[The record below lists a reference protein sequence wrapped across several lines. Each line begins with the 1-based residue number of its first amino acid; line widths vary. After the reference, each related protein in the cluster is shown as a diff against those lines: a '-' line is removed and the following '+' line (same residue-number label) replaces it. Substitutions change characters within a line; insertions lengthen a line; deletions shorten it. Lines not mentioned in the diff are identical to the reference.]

1 MSKARQRRL
10 NEILDEMEEKRERYQ
25 EHARIPQYDGF
36 RKQWSD
42 YISDCIE
49 NLYQ

>member
-1 MSKARQRRL
+1 MSKAKQRRL

-36 RKQWSD
+36 RKQWAD
-42 YISDCIE
+42 YITENIG
-49 NLYQ
+49 NLYV

>member
-1 MSKARQRRL
+1 MSKTKQREIDL
-10 NEILDEMEEKRERYQ
+10 ILDEMEDRRETYQ
-25 EHARIPQYDGF
+25 ERARIPQYDGF
-36 RKQWSD
+36 RKQWSE